1 MFRVLSKAVMSH
13 IRDIQVIHT
22 IDRRVFYDIPLYFD
36 EKRIEIKDCRVE
48 NGRIIVIVEKMFDK
62 NKDG

>member
-1 MFRVLSKAVMSH
+1 MFRILSKAVMSH
-13 IRDIQVIHT
+13 VRDIQVIHT

-36 EKRIEIKDCRVE
+36 EKQIEIKDCRVE